1 MGYSKKFSASGVTKF
16 TVLNCLK
23 IMKIAKVI
31 IDLSLDKEFDYTIPD
46 ELLPHVHVGS
56 RVNVPFG
63 RSMRHGYVLA
73 VLDHTSYNKKLKS
86 IASLCEHH
94 SRIPEPLVKL
104 GKWMAEYYC
113 CSQEQA
119 VRTLLPRA
127 VRSGKIKHKT
137 LKLYSI
143 TDRVQVEKFIIDN
156 AAKQSTRGQ
165 IAILRTLLIHQQ
177 VSLDQL
183 LAEAGVSDSPL
194 KRLLLKKLVIMEE
207 IVIRRNPYDS
217 ARIMPSEPQQPT
229 AEQQA
234 VLKQIYKKLHQ
245 PDKGHTIL
253 LHGVT
258 SSGKTEI
265 YLQVIAEAM
274 KMGRDSIV
282 LVPEI
287 ALTPQTVR
295 RFRARFGDMV
305 SVLHSRLTE
314 GERFDEWT
322 RVSEGKVQIAVG
334 ARSALFAPFRNLG
347 LIIVDEEHEN
357 SYKQSEAPRYH
368 ARDVSVMRGHLEKC
382 VVILGSATP
391 SFESYANTI
400 NGKYTLLEMTKRID
414 ERRLPQMKV
423 IDMRLGN
430 RDIDKPSIFTKML
443 VDAVSDRLYKGE
455 QTILFLNRRGFAR
468 QMLCEQCGYVA
479 ECPNCSIPYTY
490 HKRRETLTCHLCG
503 EVIQAHVTCPACQ
516 SPEIRYSG
524 IGTEKIESIARA
536 IFRSARIIR
545 MDSDTMHSAASYE
558 TALDSFRRGE
568 IDILIGTQMIAKG
581 LHFPKV
587 TLVGIL
593 NADQSLFIPD
603 FRAPERTFQLLTQV
617 AGRAGRGDIS
627 GEVLIQTFNPANETI
642 RYATGNDYKAFYA
655 DDMAVRK
662 MLGYPPSGH
671 LIIIH
676 FRGEDQQATCNCA
689 YDFFERIKPVCHPEV
704 IITEPEPAPIERI
717 KKKWRYMIMFRGPRL
732 KELRQKIRLE
742 VLHGSR
748 PKNIDIYVD
757 VDAIS
762 MM

>member
-1 MGYSKKFSASGVTKF
+1 
-16 TVLNCLK
+16 
-23 IMKIAKVI
+23 MKIAKVI
-31 IDLSLDKEFDYTIPD
+31 IDLSLDKGFDYYIPD
-46 ELLPHVHVGS
+46 NLSGQIHVGS
-56 RVNVPFG
+56 QVNVPFG

-73 VLDHTSYNKKLKS
+73 IGTHTSYNKALKS
-86 IASLCEHH
+86 IASLCEKHTK
-94 SRIPEPLVKL
+94 IPEPLVKL
-104 GKWMAEYYC
+104 GEWMADYYC

-127 VRSGKIKHKT
+127 VRSGKVKHKT

-143 TDRVQVEKFIIDN
+143 TDSAETEKFII
-156 AAKQSTRGQ
+156 KYGEKKPSQGQ

-177 VSLDQL
+177 VSQDQL
-183 LAEAGVSDSPL
+183 LAEAGVTASPL
-194 KRLLLKKLVIMEE
+194 KTLLTKKLVTMEE
-207 IVIRRNPYDS
+207 VVVRRNPYDS
-217 ARIMPSEPQQPT
+217 ARIMASEPQEPT

-234 VLKQIYKKLHQ
+234 ALEQIYEKLNH
-245 PDKGHTIL
+245 PEKGHTIL

-258 SSGKTEI
+258 SSGKTEV
-265 YLQVIAEAM
+265 YLQAIAKAM

-287 ALTPQTVR
+287 SLTPQTVR
-295 RFRARFGDMV
+295 RFRARFGDMI

-357 SYKQSEAPRYH
+357 SYKQGEAPRYH
-368 ARDVSVMRGHLEKC
+368 ARDVAVVRAHFEKC

-400 NGKYTLLEMTKRID
+400 NGKYSLIEMNKRID
-414 ERRLPQMKV
+414 DRLLPTMKV
-423 IDMRLGN
+423 VDMRLGSQETG
-430 RDIDKPSIFTKML
+430 KASIFSKIL
-443 VDAVSDRLYKGE
+443 VDAVYDRLYKGE

-490 HKRRETLTCHLCG
+490 HKKRETLTCHLCG
-503 EVIQAHVTCPACQ
+503 DVIKALLTCPECT

-524 IGTEKIESIARA
+524 IGTEKIESMARA
-536 IFRSARIIR
+536 VFKDARIIR

-587 TLVGIL
+587 TLVGII
-593 NADQSLFIPD
+593 NADQSMYIPD

-627 GEVLIQTFNPANETI
+627 GEVLIQTFNPDNDTI
-642 RYATGNDYKAFYA
+642 RYATRNEYKTFYE
-655 DDMAVRK
+655 DDMEVRK
-662 MLGYPPSGH
+662 MLSYPPEGH
-671 LIIIH
+671 LIAIH
-676 FRGEDQQATCNCA
+676 FRGEDQNAACACA
-689 YDFFERIKPVCHPEV
+689 YDFFERIKPACHPEV
-704 IITEPEPAPIERI
+704 IVTEPEPAPIERI

-732 KELRQKIRLE
+732 KLLRQKIRYE
-742 VLHGSR
+742 VLHGQR
-748 PKNIDIYVD
+748 PKDIDIYVD

-762 MM
+762 LM